1 MTSREN
7 KLRTIRFEHPDYI
20 PMNFSIS
27 GACWHYYD
35 HEALYELIESH
46 PLLFPGYKHSKKEK
60 PAKADNLYTSKT
72 ITDDFGCVWQEAID
86 GMRGVIVKRPLG
98 TWAHFDRYKLPP
110 LPKIDVKKETARVAL
125 SKAAGHF
132 MGASLE
138 HGHTFLRLSDL
149 CGYEKLLFDMAD
161 EDKNLIK
168 LIGMLE
174 EYNYYFVD
182 NWVKIG
188 YDMIGYPEDLGMQ
201 VGPMISPGL
210 FRQYLKP
217 SYQRLMKPAR
227 DNGILVHMHSDG
239 DIRTLADDLVDGGV
253 DILNLQDLVNGIDW
267 IKANFAGKTCIDL
280 DIDRQAITFSG
291 TPAQIDAL
299 IREAVKKLSTKQG
312 GLMMIYGLYPGV
324 PLENIQALMDAME
337 RYMYFW
343 Q

>member
-1 MTSREN
+1 MTDREN
-7 KLRTIRFEHPDYI
+7 KLRAIRFEHPDYI
-20 PMNFSIS
+20 PMNFGIA

-35 HEALYELIESH
+35 HDALYELIESH
-46 PLLFPGYKHSKKEK
+46 PLLFPGYTRPKTAKKENR
-60 PAKADNLYTSKT
+60 DGMYISHTF
-72 ITDDFGCVWQEAID
+72 TDDFGCVWQEAID
-86 GMRGVIVKRPLG
+86 GIRGVIIKRPLD
-98 TWAHFDRYKLPP
+98 TWSHFDSYQLPA
-110 LPKIDVKKETARVAL
+110 LPKINVKKEKIKVAAAKTA
-125 SKAAGHF
+125 GYF
-132 MGASLE
+132 MTASLE
-138 HGHTFLRLSDL
+138 HGHTFLRLSDV
-149 CGYEKLLFDMAD
+149 CGYEKLLYDMAD

-182 NWVKIG
+182 KWAQIG

-201 VGPMISPGL
+201 AGPMISPEL
-210 FRQYLKP
+210 LRKYLKP

-267 IKANFAGKTCIDL
+267 IADKFAGKYCIDL
-280 DIDRQAITFSG
+280 DIDRQNITFGG
-291 TPAQIDAL
+291 TPKQIDAL
-299 IREAVKKLSTKQG
+299 IREEVKKLSTPKG

-324 PLENIQALMDAME
+324 PLVNIKALMDAME
-337 RYMYFW
+337 KYMFYW